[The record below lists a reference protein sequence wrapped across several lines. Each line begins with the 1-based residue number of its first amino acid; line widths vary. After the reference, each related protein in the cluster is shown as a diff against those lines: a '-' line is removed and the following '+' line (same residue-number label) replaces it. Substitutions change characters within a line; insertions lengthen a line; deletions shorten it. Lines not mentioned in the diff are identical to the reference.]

1 MLDKMIAAL
10 EAKKYTQSV
19 SDERFIRQQRI
30 LDDLAP
36 RVWRKL
42 REAFQSECKRHPE
55 HLNFETQPEQLVQ
68 IRCANGGFLV
78 VEYLSEARTVVF
90 QCGEAA
96 GEWVIGLCGDGR
108 AAIFDGDGKPMPSEA
123 YLADELLTLAL
134 QPR

>member
-10 EAKKYTQSV
+10 EAKKYAQAV

-68 IRCANGGFLV
+68 IRCSNRQTLT

-90 QCGEAA
+90 QCGEAT
-96 GEWVIGLCGDGR
+96 GEWVRLLRGHPHTIQSLMEKESQCLQR
-108 AAIFDGDGKPMPSEA
+108 
-123 YLADELLTLAL
+123 LTL
-134 QPR
+134 QMSY